1 MPMPHTN
8 HTASGLLRAIAT
20 RPAKRV
26 PMRVHDVA
34 EIDRHAGLHGDFGRK
49 PGKAQVTVLSEEA
62 WQAAC
67 GEVGVA
73 LAWTL
78 RRANLLVTG
87 IPVQPVAGAR
97 ITIGAVVLEVT
108 GETDPC
114 RRMEEAHPG
123 LQQALTPE
131 ARGGVRCRV
140 LTGGRIRVGDSVAW
154 MLPMGDLF
162 DAPDAVG
169 L

>member
-8 HTASGLLRAIAT
+8 HTVSGLLRAIAT
-20 RPAKRV
+20 RAAKRA
-26 PMRVHDVA
+26 PMVGHEVV
-34 EIDRHAGLHGDFGRK
+34 EVDRHTGLHGDFGRK
-49 PGKAQVTVLSEEA
+49 PGKAQVTILSEEA

-67 GEVGVA
+67 REVGVT

-87 IPVQPVAGAR
+87 IPVQPVVGAR
-97 ITIGAVVLEVT
+97 ITIGTVVLEVT

-123 LQQALTPE
+123 LQRALTPE
-131 ARGGVRCRV
+131 ARGGVRCRI
-140 LTGGRIRVGDSVAW
+140 LAGGRIRAGDSVDW

-162 DAPDAVG
+162 DAPQAVG